1 MKGKLPGSM
10 PLDDY
15 IEADQRLQ
23 KIRTGAYVQ
32 RFRLIMHSEPAAPG
46 GTRGA
51 RSRLSS
57 TDFEESPRVGCYCR
71 TLAKP
76 SQAKPSQADT
86 AGLPLS
92 MMPLR

>member
-10 PLDDY
+10 PLGDY
-15 IEADQRLQ
+15 IEADRRLQ

-32 RFRLIMHSEPAAPG
+32 RFRLIMHSERRRR

-57 TDFEESPRVGCYCR
+57 TDFEGSPRVGRYCR
-71 TLAKP
+71 TL
-76 SQAKPSQADT
+76 AKPSQADT